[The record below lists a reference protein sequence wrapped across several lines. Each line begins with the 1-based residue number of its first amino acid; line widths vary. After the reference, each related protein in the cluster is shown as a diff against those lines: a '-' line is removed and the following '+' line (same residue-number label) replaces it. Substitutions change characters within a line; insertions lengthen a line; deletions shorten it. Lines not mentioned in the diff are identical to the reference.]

1 MNAWAP
7 GNGLD
12 GPIPGYTLDALLGHG
27 GMGRVY
33 LATRTKDGSQVA
45 IKFSENNLRFHR
57 EYSRLKSIN
66 HPRIVRAFEYN
77 EATNP
82 PYLVMEYVSGQ
93 TLQQLRARTG
103 SQIPLLTF
111 ARIFAQ
117 VAAALKYIHTLGDVH
132 RDIKPENIMLV
143 NKTGRQGQV
152 AVKVMDFGLVKPLN
166 ASQNLTSMGASFGT
180 PGYMSPEQFLDAG
193 RVDYRADLYSLGVTM
208 YEMLTGERLF
218 SGDEQT
224 LRDKHLN
231 MAPPSPLLKRTD
243 TPPLLETLILSLL
256 QKNANMRPMS
266 ADTVIAVLS
275 EISGETFCPVCG
287 AFFDPQRASVCGE
300 CQQVVPPVWP
310 GMLLN
315 QRYRIESKIGEGGFG
330 ITYRARDLQT
340 GEPCAI
346 KISSLNS
353 EGAKRQFDFEATIMA
368 RLNHLNLP
376 RVYDHFA
383 ISDTIQCMVMNFAG
397 QLSLEQV
404 LRRGPLSPQQVKKLA
419 DPLCDVLVYLHNQN
433 PPILHRDIKPAN
445 IILATDGRPI
455 LIDFGIAR
463 RYQTGQNTTT
473 SAAGFVTPGYS
484 PPEQYRAQAPA
495 QVTQGTTR
503 STLSTATDEV
513 QSRVGTDPRSDIYA
527 LGATLFTLLTGQIPT
542 ESIVLLSA
550 PMPTPQA
557 CASNPAVPKSLSDAI
572 FKAMQLNKAERFSSA
587 AEFKTALHNDKFR
600 YSSVSVTRGETERR
614 LQRWMIGLAIFV
626 MAALVIGGMY
636 VYALAGRGGEAV
648 ALVDL
653 YKTGTASAATQAGLQ
668 TALARATNEATR
680 QVINLTATAL
690 SGTSSAQS
698 TLEQIQK
705 TDIVLTKT
713 AEAEAIGQTA
723 AIGSPPADATGTPS
737 PGPMTP
743 SVTPTGQAA
752 DYPDLVISSVNLSQ
766 VSTGCVTT
774 PINPTLNVTVTNQG
788 KTDAGAFSVD
798 MMGNTKSVGGLRA
811 RQSTVLYNIQPG
823 NGASV
828 VADIYNEVAEA
839 NENNNGYAGSL
850 PQISSP
856 PICTQITPTLTLT
869 LTRVPP
875 TPITPTITPTP
886 TKTSTPITPT
896 PTITHTPITPTSV
909 PPPSVPGMASPTT
922 GSLINTGTGINLVW
936 NAASGASEY
945 NVEYTGT
952 SIGNSG
958 WISNTSWTV
967 NSLAMG
973 TYTWH
978 VKARNVAGESGWSET
993 WAFNVT
999 VPPFEVKVV
1008 IQQAGFSFSGTAGWV
1023 YISSQNSLYASDSG
1037 NPLYTQTRNP
1047 ASGNDADWARWTPN
1061 LPYSGYYHVYIFAP
1075 SYSHSRNITQQARY
1089 TISHANGST
1098 QVSIRQSDMSGQW
1111 MDLGRYLFNAGSA
1124 GNVYMGDYTGDNPIC
1139 LISLDN
1145 ARFVWEP

>member
-1 MNAWAP
+1 MNAP
-7 GNGLD
+7 SVS
-12 GPIPGYTLDALLGHG
+12 IPGYTLKTLVGQG
-27 GMGRVY
+27 GMGSVF
-33 LATRTKDGSQVA
+33 LATRNGDGSEVA
-45 IKFSENNLRFHR
+45 IKFSQNNLRFRR

-77 EATNP
+77 EATDP
-82 PYLVMEYVSGQ
+82 PYLVMEYISGQ
-93 TLQQLRARTG
+93 TLQKLRARSG
-103 SQIPLLTF
+103 SVIPLLTF

-117 VAAALKYIHTLGDVH
+117 VAAALKHIHTLGDVH

-180 PGYMSPEQFLDAG
+180 PGYMSPEQFLDAS

-208 YEMLTGERLF
+208 YELLTGDRLF
-218 SGDEQT
+218 SGDDQT
-224 LRDKHLN
+224 LKDKHLN
-231 MAPPSPLLKRTD
+231 MAPPSPLLKRPD

-275 EISGETFCPVCG
+275 EISGEAFCPVCG
-287 AFFDPQRASVCGE
+287 AFFDHNRASVCGE
-300 CQQVVPPVWP
+300 CQQTVPPVWP
-310 GMLLN
+310 GKLLN
-315 QRYRIESKIGEGGFG
+315 ERYRIESKIGEGGFG
-330 ITYRARDLQT
+330 ITYRARDLQN

-383 ISDTIQCMVMNFAG
+383 ISDTIHCMVMNFAG

-404 LRRGPLSPQQVKKLA
+404 LRSGPLPPQRVKKLA
-419 DPLCDVLVYLHNQN
+419 DPLCDVLAYLHNQN

-495 QVTQGTTR
+495 PVTQGTTR

-527 LGATLFTLLTGQIPT
+527 LGATLFTLITGQIPT

-557 CASNPAVPKSLSDAI
+557 CTINSAVPKSLSDAI
-572 FKAMQLNKAERFSSA
+572 FKAMQLNKGERFSSA

-600 YSSVSVTRGETERR
+600 YSSASVTRVEMERR
-614 LQRWMIGLAIFV
+614 LQRWMIGLAVFIMV
-626 MAALVIGGMY
+626 ALLIGGMY
-636 VYALAGRGGEAV
+636 VYALAGRGGESV

-653 YKTGTASAATQAGLQ
+653 YKTGTVSAATQAGLQ

-690 SGTSSAQS
+690 SGTFSAQS

-713 AEAEAIGQTA
+713 ADAEAIGQTA
-723 AIGSPPADATGTPS
+723 TIGTPPADTPGTPS
-737 PGPMTP
+737 PSPITP

-752 DYPDLVISSVNLSQ
+752 DPDLVISSVNLSQ
-766 VSTGCVTT
+766 VLTGCVTT
-774 PINPTLNVTVTNQG
+774 PANPTLNVTVTNQG

-798 MMGNTKSVGGLRA
+798 VMGNVKSVGGLRA

-856 PICTQITPTLTLT
+856 PICTPVTPTLTLT
-869 LTRVPP
+869 FTHVPPTRVPP
-875 TPITPTITPTP
+875 TFTPVPPTLTPIPPTFTPVPPTP
-886 TKTSTPITPT
+886 VPPTLTPI
-896 PTITHTPITPTSV
+896 
-909 PPPSVPGMASPTT
+909 PPPSVPGMALPSS

-936 NAASGASEY
+936 NAASGANEY
-945 NVEYTGT
+945 YVEFWG
-952 SIGNSG
+952 SQSGNSG
-958 WISNTSWTV
+958 WISNTSWV
-967 NSLAMG
+967 INGLALG
-973 TYTWH
+973 SYTWH

-993 WAFNVT
+993 WSFNVT

-1008 IQQAGFSFSGTAGWV
+1008 IQQAGFSFSGSAGWV
-1023 YISSQNSLYASDSG
+1023 VISSQNSLYASDSG

-1047 ASGNDADWARWTPN
+1047 NSSNDADWARWTPN
-1061 LPYSGYYHVYIFAP
+1061 LPYSGYYHVYVYAP

-1089 TISHANGST
+1089 TISYTNGST

-1124 GNVYMGDYTGDNPIC
+1124 GNIYMGDYTGDNPIC